1 MHGFENAA
9 VENHVRVN
17 WIQTQEIKM
26 LSENKQTNPS
36 CWKGE

>member
-9 VENHVRVN
+9 VEKHVRVN